1 MPFQL
6 PPNYYGGLPAHQQ
19 QPPPP
24 PPAAVTSGLGCGSLQ
39 PYYQMPYQQHQHH
52 YHNQQQQQR
61 LLPPPQQ
68 PQQHQQNYI
77 HHQPNHP
84 RVVETKYMLKKQGPM
99 GSSLQ
104 ANAAASFFAKAHQRL
119 NNNNDFSSTTSGGG
133 ASPRLVL
140 NNNMMTSDSYYGG
153 EGADDQDATTEPFA
167 TNFRAVVHRS
177 PPQIPTHLL
186 RRLEVTTA
194 SDLAVGKIRVILRV
208 AKGSSLAIQ
217 SPDGGDDIVGNQIFQ
232 MDRRR
237 KQLTMY
243 DPTVIR
249 GSSSGGGGGANNQAD
264 NFVSLEE
271 RKVGVAAPKMFAFD
285 NVFTDQDPQEDVA
298 GSALSDI
305 IASVVNGTDGCL
317 FCFGHANLGKS
328 RSMLGSDESSKSLG
342 IVPITIAW
350 LYRAIKE
357 KKTR

>member
-1 MPFQL
+1 
-6 PPNYYGGLPAHQQ
+6 
-19 QPPPP
+19 
-24 PPAAVTSGLGCGSLQ
+24 
-39 PYYQMPYQQHQHH
+39 
-52 YHNQQQQQR
+52 
-61 LLPPPQQ
+61 
-68 PQQHQQNYI
+68 
-77 HHQPNHP
+77 
-84 RVVETKYMLKKQGPM
+84 MLKKQGPM

-119 NNNNDFSSTTSGGG
+119 NNNDFSSGGG
-133 ASPRLVL
+133 ASPRLL
-140 NNNMMTSDSYYGG
+140 NNNMISADIYG
-153 EGADDQDATTEPFA
+153 EADEDATEPFP

-177 PPQIPTHLL
+177 PPPIPTHLL
-186 RRLEVTTA
+186 KRLEVTTA
-194 SDLAVGKIRVILRV
+194 SDLTVGKIRVILRV

-217 SPDGGDDIVGNQIFQ
+217 SPDGDVVGNQIFQ

-249 GSSSGGGGGANNQAD
+249 GSGVNNQD

-342 IVPITIAW
+342 IVPMTIAW

>member
-1 MPFQL
+1 
-6 PPNYYGGLPAHQQ
+6 
-19 QPPPP
+19 
-24 PPAAVTSGLGCGSLQ
+24 
-39 PYYQMPYQQHQHH
+39 
-52 YHNQQQQQR
+52 
-61 LLPPPQQ
+61 
-68 PQQHQQNYI
+68 
-77 HHQPNHP
+77 
-84 RVVETKYMLKKQGPM
+84 MLKKQGPM

-119 NNNNDFSSTTSGGG
+119 NNNDLSSGGG
-133 ASPRLVL
+133 ASPRLL
-140 NNNMMTSDSYYGG
+140 NNNMITADIYGG
-153 EGADDQDATTEPFA
+153 EADEDATEPSFA

-194 SDLAVGKIRVILRV
+194 SDLTVGKIRVILRV

-217 SPDGGDDIVGNQIFQ
+217 SPDGGDDVVGNQIFQ

-243 DPTVIR
+243 DPSVIR
-249 GSSSGGGGGANNQAD
+249 GSGGVGANNQD